1 MATVKIEKFGLMPNS
16 QRELYLTFSL
26 SNYYFNKTESYK
38 IQWQYETGNGIWFV
52 GSETD
57 SKYWEN
63 TYSAPENAKQV
74 RVKVKPNPKKYS
86 NGRYKYSATWTT
98 FSASTTYVFSSNPP
112 TVPSVPDV
120 KIEDYTLTA
129 TIYDID
135 VNAEYLDLQVVKD
148 DLTLFKTATP
158 AIKLVVGDSSLEDD
172 DSMYMR
178 YSCTV
183 DAGSEYKVRV
193 RAVRGSLRSEWTAYS
208 GNVQTKPA
216 APATITTIRATSERS
231 VYLEWP
237 AIANAKTY
245 EIEYTTERRYFDGS
259 DGTTTQ
265 SGIEKNH
272 YEFTGLETG
281 DEYFFRVRAVN
292 DSGESGWSGIK
303 SIKIGKKPEA
313 PTTWSSTTTV
323 VVGEPLNLYWVHNS
337 EDGSSQTYG
346 EVELI
351 IDGVSETHTVKN
363 TENEDEKDKTSVY
376 SIDTK
381 AFIEGTKILWRVRTA
396 GVTLQYGDW
405 SIQRAVDVY
414 VPPTLELNLKDAEGD
429 VVEELASFPLYVS
442 GLAGPKTQMP
452 IGYHLTV
459 TSTEA
464 YETTDDIGNF
474 KMVNIGGE
482 VYSKYFDTN
491 DPLLVE
497 LTPSNIDLENNIKY
511 NVTCVVSMDS
521 GLTAETTVPFTVAW
535 TDESYDPDAEIGV
548 DMNTLVTY
556 IKPYC
561 VDESENL
568 IEGILLSVYRREFD
582 GSFTEIAKDLI
593 NGDNITVVDPHPAL
607 DFARYRIVAKTE
619 STGAISYID
628 TSQDVGE
635 KAIIIQWSED
645 WIPFD
650 DHGEDFPEQPAW
662 SGSMLRLPYNVDVS
676 DKYSVDVAHI
686 NYIGREHPVTYY
698 GTHIGETS
706 TWNTEI
712 PKDDIE
718 TLYALRRL
726 ARWTGD
732 VYVREPSGS
741 GYWAS
746 ISVSFSQKHTEL
758 TIPVAFDI
766 TRVEGGM

>member
-1 MATVKIEKFGLMPNS
+1 MAKVTITNFGLMTGS
-16 QRELYLTFSL
+16 QREVYVTWAWTKK
-26 SNYYFNKTESYK
+26 YTDHYRVIWY
-38 IQWQYETGNGIWFV
+38 YETGTGYWFE
-52 GSETD
+52 GSDTEI
-57 SKYWEN
+57 KEN
-63 TYSAPENAKQV
+63 KESTYSAPENAKQV
-74 RVKVKPNPKKYS
+74 KVRVIPIAQKQK
-86 NGRYKYSATWTT
+86 NGRYYWTAEWST
-98 FSASTTYVFSSNPP
+98 MNAATTYVFSSNPP

-120 KIEDYTLTA
+120 EIEDYTLTA

-135 VNAEYLDLQVVKD
+135 VNAEYLDLQVVKND
-148 DLTLFKTATP
+148 ITLFKTATP

-172 DSMYMR
+172 DSKYMR
-178 YSCTV
+178 YSCKV
-183 DAGSEYKVRV
+183 EAGAEYKVRV

-208 GNVQTKPA
+208 ENAGTKPA
-216 APATITTIRATSERS
+216 APATITTIRATSEKS
-231 VYLEWP
+231 IYLEWP
-237 AIANAKTY
+237 AIENAETY

-292 DSGESGWSGIK
+292 EHGESVWSGIK
-303 SIKIGKKPEA
+303 SLVIGKKPEA

-323 VVGEPLNLYWVHNS
+323 IVGEPLNLYWVHNS

-346 EVELI
+346 EVEI
-351 IDGVSETHTVKN
+351 TINGKTETHTVKN
-363 TENEDEKDKTSVY
+363 SEDEDEKDKTSVY
-376 SIDTK
+376 AIDTK
-381 AFIEGTKILWRVRTA
+381 AFNVGSKIEWRVRTA

-405 SIQRAVDVY
+405 SIQRTVDIY
-414 VPPTLELNLKDAEGD
+414 APPTIELNLKDADGNAID
-429 VVEELASFPLYVS
+429 TLKSFPLYIS
-442 GLAGPKTQMP
+442 GLAGPKEQMP

-464 YETTDDIGNF
+464 YETVDDIGNF
-474 KMVNIGGE
+474 KMVNAGGE
-482 VYSKYFDTN
+482 VYSRYFDTN

-497 LTPSNIDLENNIKY
+497 LTPSSVDLANNIKY
-511 NVTCVVSMDS
+511 NVTCVVSMNS

-535 TDESYDPDAEIGV
+535 TDESYEPDAEIGV
-548 DMNTLVTY
+548 DMETLVTY

-561 VDESENL
+561 VDESENF
-568 IEGILLSVYRREFD
+568 IQGVLLSVYRREFD
-582 GSFTEIAKDLI
+582 GSFTEISTGLT
-593 NGDNITVVDPHPAL
+593 NGENIVVVDPHPAL
-607 DFARYRIVAKTE
+607 DNARYRIVATTE
-619 STGAISYID
+619 STGAISYYD
-628 TSQDVGE
+628 TSVPVGE
-635 KAIIIQWSED
+635 KAIIIQWDAD
-645 WIPFD
+645 WVPFD

-662 SGSMLRLPYNVDVS
+662 SGSMLRLPYNVDVA
-676 DKYSVDVAHI
+676 DKYSVDVALI

-758 TIPVAFDI
+758 TIPISFDI
-766 TRVEGGM
+766 TRVEGGI